1 MAGAWHRVFKARA
14 TETDGEPVKRLA
26 PVALLA
32 LAALAGACGSGG
44 AGPAADPA
52 PELPDPAA
60 LVLHASDLG
69 PGYVRQAS
77 ATKPITLAHELL
89 HESAA
94 ARAADR
100 RAYLA
105 GYSAGFARPA
115 QVGIVSQVMTYRDAG
130 AARIV
135 IGDAQAVAHVTRQ
148 LHAHPV
154 AVPPGAP
161 GTPRLMLAGSLA
173 GLPAYA
179 YGWQRGAALELI
191 AVFGRHVTMSRVIA
205 LARVQDARL
214 TGATA

>member
-1 MAGAWHRVFKARA
+1 VTRPF
-14 TETDGEPVKRLA
+14 PI
-26 PVALLA
+26 ALLA
-32 LAALAGACGSGG
+32 LAAALAAGCGS
-44 AGPAADPA
+44 AGTKPAAEA
-52 PELPDPAA
+52 PPLPSPHL

-69 PGYVRQAS
+69 PGYLPQAS

-115 QVGIVSQVMTYRDAG
+115 QVGIVSEAMTYRDAA

-135 IGDAQAVAHVTRQ
+135 IGDARATARITRR
-148 LHAHPV
+148 LHAHTI

-161 GTPRLMLAGSLA
+161 GTPRLMLEGTLG

-191 AVFGRHVTMSRVIA
+191 AVFGRHVTLSRLVA
-205 LARVQDARL
+205 LARTQDARL
-214 TGATA
+214 IAAS

>member
-1 MAGAWHRVFKARA
+1 MPGAWHRIFKPGAIGA
-14 TETDGEPVKRLA
+14 DGERVTRPF
-26 PVALLA
+26 PIALLA
-32 LAALAGACGSGG
+32 LAAALAAGCGS
-44 AGPAADPA
+44 AGTKPAAEA
-52 PELPDPAA
+52 PPLPSPHL

-69 PGYVRQAS
+69 PGYLPQAS

-115 QVGIVSQVMTYRDAG
+115 QVGIVSEAMTYRDAA

-135 IGDAQAVAHVTRQ
+135 IGDARATARITRR
-148 LHAHPV
+148 LHAHTI

-161 GTPRLMLAGSLA
+161 GTPRLMLEGTLG

-191 AVFGRHVTMSRVIA
+191 AVFGRHVTLSRLVA
-205 LARVQDARL
+205 LARTQDARL
-214 TGATA
+214 PAAS

>member
-1 MAGAWHRVFKARA
+1 MAIRA
-14 TETDGEPVKRLA
+14 DGERVTRPFPIPLLA
-26 PVALLA
+26 LTALLA
-32 LAALAGACGSGG
+32 AGCGS
-44 AGPAADPA
+44 AGTKPAAEA
-52 PELPDPAA
+52 PPLPSPKL

-69 PGYVRQAS
+69 PGYLPQAS

-115 QVGIVSQVMTYRDAG
+115 RIGIVSEAMTYRDAA

-135 IGDAQAVAHVTRQ
+135 IGDAQATAHITRQ
-148 LHAHPV
+148 LHAHTI

-161 GTPRLMLAGSLA
+161 GTPRLMLEGTLG

-191 AVFGRHVTMSRVIA
+191 AVFGRHVTLSRLVA
-205 LARVQDARL
+205 LARTQDARL
-214 TGATA
+214 TAAS

>member
-1 MAGAWHRVFKARA
+1 
-14 TETDGEPVKRLA
+14 VKRLA

-32 LAALAGACGSGG
+32 LAALVAGCGSG
-44 AGPAADPA
+44 AAERAAQA
-52 PELPDPAA
+52 PDLPDPAT

-69 PGYVRQAS
+69 PGYVSQAS

-89 HESAA
+89 HESPA

-100 RAYLA
+100 RAYVA

-115 QVGIVSQVMTYRDAG
+115 RIGIVSQVMTYRDAG

-135 IGDAQAVAHVTRQ
+135 IGDAQAVAHLTRQ
-148 LHAHPV
+148 LHAHAV

-161 GTPRLMLAGSLA
+161 GTPRLMLAGTLE

-179 YGWQRGAALELI
+179 YGWQRGAALEII
-191 AVFGRHVTMSRVIA
+191 AVFGRHVTLARVIA
-205 LARVQDARL
+205 LARAQDARL
-214 TGATA
+214 TAAA

>member
-1 MAGAWHRVFKARA
+1 MPGAWHRIFKPGAIGA
-14 TETDGEPVKRLA
+14 DGERVTRPF
-26 PVALLA
+26 PIALLA
-32 LAALAGACGSGG
+32 LAAALAAGCGS
-44 AGPAADPA
+44 AGTKPAAEA
-52 PELPDPAA
+52 PPLPSPHL

-69 PGYVRQAS
+69 PGYLPQAS

-115 QVGIVSQVMTYRDAG
+115 QVGIVSEAMTYRDAA

-135 IGDAQAVAHVTRQ
+135 IGDARATARITRR
-148 LHAHPV
+148 LHAHTI

-161 GTPRLMLAGSLA
+161 GTPRLMLEGTLG

-191 AVFGRHVTMSRVIA
+191 AVFGRHVTLSRLVA
-205 LARVQDARL
+205 LARTQDARL
-214 TGATA
+214 TAAS

>member
-1 MAGAWHRVFKARA
+1 M
-14 TETDGEPVKRLA
+14 KR
-26 PVALLA
+26 PFPIALLA
-32 LAALAGACGSGG
+32 LAAALATGCGS
-44 AGPAADPA
+44 AGTRPAAEAA
-52 PELPDPAA
+52 PPLPSPKL

-69 PGYVRQAS
+69 PGYVPQVS

-115 QVGIVSQVMTYRDAG
+115 HVGIVSEAMTYRDAA

-135 IGDAQAVAHVTRQ
+135 IGDARATARITRR
-148 LHAHPV
+148 LHAHTI

-161 GTPRLMLAGSLA
+161 GTPRLMLEGTLG

-191 AVFGRHVTMSRVIA
+191 AVFGRHVTLSRLVA
-205 LARVQDARL
+205 LARTQDARL
-214 TGATA
+214 TAVIS

>member
-1 MAGAWHRVFKARA
+1 MPWHRLFKPGAGAA
-14 TETDGEPVKRLA
+14 DGERVKRTA
-26 PVALLA
+26 PIGLLV
-32 LAALAGACGSGG
+32 LAAVLAGCGGGG
-44 AGPAADPA
+44 AKPTAKAAPD
-52 PELPDPAA
+52 LPDPAT

-94 ARAADR
+94 ARSADR
-100 RAYLA
+100 RAYVA

-135 IGDAQAVAHVTRQ
+135 IGDAQAVAHIRRQ
-148 LHAHPV
+148 LHAHAV

-161 GTPRLMLAGSLA
+161 GTPRLTLAGTLE

-179 YGWQRGAALELI
+179 YGWQRGAALELL
-191 AVFGRHVTMSRVIA
+191 AVFGRHVTLSRVVA

-214 TGATA
+214 TRAIA

>member
-1 MAGAWHRVFKARA
+1 MAIRA
-14 TETDGEPVKRLA
+14 DGERVTRPF
-26 PVALLA
+26 PIALLA
-32 LAALAGACGSGG
+32 LTALLAAGCGS
-44 AGPAADPA
+44 AGTKPVAEA
-52 PELPDPAA
+52 PPLPSPKL

-69 PGYVRQAS
+69 PGYLPQAS

-115 QVGIVSQVMTYRDAG
+115 RIGIVSEAMTYRDAA

-135 IGDAQAVAHVTRQ
+135 IGDAQATAHITRQ
-148 LHAHPV
+148 LHAHAIP
-154 AVPPGAP
+154 VPPGAP
-161 GTPRLMLAGSLA
+161 GTPRLMLEGSLE

-191 AVFGRHVTMSRVIA
+191 AVFGRRVTLSRLVA
-205 LARVQDARL
+205 LARTQDARL
-214 TGATA
+214 TAVIS

>member
-1 MAGAWHRVFKARA
+1 MAAWADEERVN
-14 TETDGEPVKRLA
+14 RLA

-32 LAALAGACGSGG
+32 LALALAAACGSGA
-44 AGPAADPA
+44 AGPAANAA
-52 PELPDPAA
+52 PELPDPAS

-77 ATKPITLAHELL
+77 ATTPITLAHELL
-89 HESAA
+89 HESAS

-100 RAYLA
+100 RAYVA

-130 AARIV
+130 AARTV
-135 IGDAQAVAHVTRQ
+135 IGDAQAVAHLTRQ
-148 LHAHPV
+148 LHAHVV

-161 GTPRLMLAGSLA
+161 GTPRLMLAGTVE

-191 AVFGRHVTMSRVIA
+191 AVFGRHVTLSRVLA
-205 LARVQDARL
+205 LARAQDARL
-214 TGATA
+214 TNAVA